1 MTAAYPS
8 DIAFTD
14 IVKALQARK
23 GSRRAYANMEYGRG
37 WQTKIT
43 ADLKAFIEAQ
53 ISVFLGTANAAGQP
67 YIQHRGGP
75 PGFLRVLD
83 DTTLGFVDYSGNR
96 QYISSGNLLENPKA
110 HLFLID
116 YAHRRRVKLWGTA
129 RFVENDAALIE
140 LLMPDGY
147 DARPE
152 QVLLFDVRAWDA
164 NCPQHIPQR
173 FEINDV
179 AHLLAER
186 DARIAALEAE
196 LHTLRG
202 GSASRRE

>member
-1 MTAAYPS
+1 MTDVHPS

-14 IVKALQARK
+14 TVKALQSRK
-23 GSRRAYANMEYGRG
+23 GSRRAYANMENGRG
-37 WQTKIT
+37 WQTTIT
-43 ADLKAFIEAQ
+43 PELKTFIEAQ
-53 ISVFLGTANAAGQP
+53 ISAFLATANAAGQP

-83 DTTLGFVDYSGNR
+83 ESTLGFVDYSGNR

-116 YAHRRRVKLWGTA
+116 YAHRRRVKIWGNA

-140 LLMPDGY
+140 RLMPDGY
-147 DARPE
+147 AARPE

-173 FEINDV
+173 FEIADV
-179 AHLLAER
+179 ARLLADR
-186 DARIAALEAE
+186 DARIASLEAE
-196 LHTLRG
+196 VHALG
-202 GSASRRE
+202 GNGG

>member
-1 MTAAYPS
+1 MATVHPS

-14 IVKALQARK
+14 TVKALQTRK
-23 GSRRAYANMEYGRG
+23 GSRRAYASMENGRG
-37 WQTKIT
+37 WQTTITPELKI
-43 ADLKAFIEAQ
+43 FVEAQ
-53 ISVFLGTANAAGQP
+53 ISVFVATANAAGQP

-83 DTTLGFVDYSGNR
+83 ESTLGFVDYSGNR

-116 YAHRRRVKLWGTA
+116 YAHRRRVKIWGNA
-129 RFVENDAALIE
+129 RFVENDAELIE
-140 LLMPDGY
+140 RLMPDGY
-147 DARPE
+147 AARAE
-152 QVLLFDVRAWDA
+152 QALLFDVRAWDA

-173 FEINDV
+173 FEIADV
-179 AHLLAER
+179 AGLLADR

-196 LHTLRG
+196 LHALRG
-202 GSASRRE
+202 DAR

>member
-1 MTAAYPS
+1 MTDVHPS

-14 IVKALQARK
+14 TVKALQSRK
-23 GSRRAYANMEYGRG
+23 GSRRAYANMENGRG
-37 WQTKIT
+37 WQTTIT
-43 ADLKAFIEAQ
+43 PELKTFIEAQ
-53 ISVFLGTANAAGQP
+53 ISVFLATANAAGQP

-83 DTTLGFVDYSGNR
+83 ESTLGFVDYSGNR

-116 YAHRRRVKLWGTA
+116 YAHRRRVKIWGNA

-140 LLMPDGY
+140 RLMPDGY
-147 DARPE
+147 AARPE

-173 FEINDV
+173 FEVADV
-179 AHLLAER
+179 ARLLADR
-186 DARIAALEAE
+186 DARIASLEAE
-196 LHTLRG
+196 VHALG
-202 GSASRRE
+202 GNGG

>member
-1 MTAAYPS
+1 MATVHPS

-14 IVKALQARK
+14 TVKALQTRK
-23 GSRRAYANMEYGRG
+23 GSRRAYANMESGRG

-43 ADLKAFIEAQ
+43 PELKAFVEAQ
-53 ISVFLGTANAAGQP
+53 ISVFLATANTAGQP

-83 DTTLGFVDYSGNR
+83 ESTLGFVDYSGNR

-116 YAHRRRVKLWGTA
+116 YAHRRRVKIWGNA

-140 LLMPDGY
+140 RLMPDGY
-147 DARPE
+147 AARPE
-152 QVLLFDVRAWDA
+152 QALLFDVRAWDA

-173 FEINDV
+173 FEVADV
-179 AHLLAER
+179 ARLLADR

-196 LHTLRG
+196 VHALRG
-202 GSASRRE
+202 NGG

>member
-1 MTAAYPS
+1 MTYALPS

-14 IVKALQARK
+14 TVKALQSRK
-23 GSRRAYANMEYGRG
+23 GSRRAYANMENGRG
-37 WQTKIT
+37 WQTTIT
-43 ADLKAFIEAQ
+43 PELKTFIEAQ
-53 ISVFLGTANAAGQP
+53 ISVFLATANAAGQP

-83 DTTLGFVDYSGNR
+83 ESTLGFVDYSGNR

-116 YAHRRRVKLWGTA
+116 YAHRRRVKIWGNA

-140 LLMPDGY
+140 RLMPDGY
-147 DARPE
+147 AARPE

-173 FEINDV
+173 FEVADV
-179 AHLLAER
+179 ARLLADR

-196 LHTLRG
+196 VHALRG
-202 GSASRRE
+202 NGG

>member
-1 MTAAYPS
+1 MATVHPS

-14 IVKALQARK
+14 TVKALQSRK
-23 GSRRAYANMEYGRG
+23 GSRRAYANMESGRG
-37 WQTKIT
+37 WQTTITPELKI
-43 ADLKAFIEAQ
+43 FIEAQ
-53 ISVFLGTANAAGQP
+53 ISVFLATANAAGQP

-83 DTTLGFVDYSGNR
+83 ESTLGFVDYSGNR

-116 YAHRRRVKLWGTA
+116 YAHRRRVKIWGNA
-129 RFVENDAALIE
+129 RFVENDVALIE
-140 LLMPDGY
+140 RLMPEGY
-147 DARPE
+147 AARPE
-152 QVLLFDVRAWDA
+152 QVMLFDVRAWDA

-173 FEINDV
+173 FEVADV
-179 AHLLAER
+179 ARLLAER

-196 LHTLRG
+196 LHALRG
-202 GSASRRE
+202 DTR

>member
-14 IVKALQARK
+14 TVKALQTRK
-23 GSRRAYANMEYGRG
+23 GSRRAYARMEDGPG
-37 WQTKIT
+37 WRTTIT
-43 ADLKAFIEAQ
+43 PELERFIEAQ
-53 ISVFLGTANAAGQP
+53 ISVFLATANAAGQP

-96 QYISSGNLLENPKA
+96 QYISRGNLLENPKA

-116 YAHRRRVKLWGTA
+116 YAHRRRVKLWGNA

-140 LLMPDGY
+140 RLMPEGY

-173 FEINDV
+173 LEIADV
-179 AHLLAER
+179 AHLIEER
-186 DARIAALEAE
+186 DARINALEAE
-196 LHTLRG
+196 LRALRG
-202 GSASRRE
+202 DRT

>member
-14 IVKALQARK
+14 TVKALQTRK
-23 GSRRAYANMEYGRG
+23 GSRRAYARMEDGPG
-37 WQTKIT
+37 WRTTIT
-43 ADLKAFIEAQ
+43 PELKRFIEAQ
-53 ISVFLGTANAAGQP
+53 ISVFLATANATGQP

-116 YAHRRRVKLWGTA
+116 YAHRRRVKLWGNA
-129 RFVENDAALIE
+129 RFVENDAALME
-140 LLMPDGY
+140 RLMPQDY

-173 FEINDV
+173 LEIADV
-179 AHLLAER
+179 AHLIEER
-186 DARIAALEAE
+186 DARIHALEAE
-196 LHTLRG
+196 LRALRG
-202 GSASRRE
+202 DRT

>member
-1 MTAAYPS
+1 MTAYPS
-8 DIAFTD
+8 DIAFTET
-14 IVKALQARK
+14 VKALQKRK
-23 GSRRAYANMEYGRG
+23 GSRRAYANMEAGRG
-37 WQTKIT
+37 WQTKIS

-53 ISVFLGTANAAGQP
+53 ISVFLATANAAGQP
-67 YIQHRGGP
+67 YVQHRGGP

-83 DTTLGFVDYSGNR
+83 DSTLGFADYSGNR

-110 HLFLID
+110 HLFFID

-140 LLMPDGY
+140 DLMSAGY

-152 QVLLFDVRAWDA
+152 QALLFHVRAWDA

-173 FEINDV
+173 FDAADV
-179 AHLLAER
+179 SHALAER

-196 LHTLRG
+196 LRTLR
-202 GSASRRE
+202 ADAP

>member
-1 MTAAYPS
+1 MTHALPS
-8 DIAFTD
+8 DIAFTAT
-14 IVKALQARK
+14 VKALQTRK
-23 GSRRAYANMEYGRG
+23 GSRRAYANMESGRG
-37 WQTKIT
+37 WQTTIT
-43 ADLKAFIEAQ
+43 PELKLFIEAQ
-53 ISVFLGTANAAGQP
+53 ISVFLATANAAGQP

-116 YAHRRRVKLWGTA
+116 YAHRRRVKIWGSA
-129 RFVENDAALIE
+129 RVVENDAALIE
-140 LLMPDGY
+140 RLMPDGY
-147 DARPE
+147 AARPE

-173 FEINDV
+173 FEVADV
-179 AHLLAER
+179 ARLLADR
-186 DARIAALEAE
+186 DARIAALEADVRA
-196 LHTLRG
+196 LRG
-202 GSASRRE
+202 NGG

>member
-1 MTAAYPS
+1 MTDARPS

-14 IVKALQARK
+14 TVKALQSRK
-23 GSRRAYANMEYGRG
+23 GSRRAYANMESGRG
-37 WQTKIT
+37 WQTTIT
-43 ADLKAFIEAQ
+43 PELKTFIEAQ
-53 ISVFLGTANAAGQP
+53 ISAFLATANAAGQP

-83 DTTLGFVDYSGNR
+83 DTTIGFVDYSGNR

-116 YAHRRRVKLWGTA
+116 YTHRRRVKLWGNA
-129 RFVENDAALIE
+129 RVVENDAALIE
-140 LLMPDGY
+140 RLMTDGY
-147 DARPE
+147 AARPE

-173 FEINDV
+173 FEVADV
-179 AHLLAER
+179 ARLLAER
-186 DARIAALEAE
+186 DARIAALEADVRA
-196 LHTLRG
+196 LRG
-202 GSASRRE
+202 NRG

>member
-1 MTAAYPS
+1 MTDVHPS

-14 IVKALQARK
+14 TVKALQSRK
-23 GSRRAYANMEYGRG
+23 GSRRAYANMENGRG
-37 WQTKIT
+37 WQTTIT
-43 ADLKAFIEAQ
+43 PELKTFIEAQ
-53 ISVFLGTANAAGQP
+53 ISVFLATANAAGQP

-83 DTTLGFVDYSGNR
+83 ESTLGFVDYSGNR
-96 QYISSGNLLENPKA
+96 QYISSGNLLENPQA

-116 YAHRRRVKLWGTA
+116 YAHRRRVKIWGNA

-140 LLMPDGY
+140 RLMPDGY
-147 DARPE
+147 AARPE

-173 FEINDV
+173 FEIADV
-179 AHLLAER
+179 ARLLADR

-196 LHTLRG
+196 LHALRG
-202 GSASRRE
+202 DTR

>member
-1 MTAAYPS
+1 MTDVHPS

-14 IVKALQARK
+14 TVKALQSRK
-23 GSRRAYANMEYGRG
+23 GSRRAYANMENGRG
-37 WQTKIT
+37 WQTTIT
-43 ADLKAFIEAQ
+43 PELKTFIEAQ
-53 ISVFLGTANAAGQP
+53 ISVFLATANAAGQP

-83 DTTLGFVDYSGNR
+83 ESTLGFVDYSGNR

-116 YAHRRRVKLWGTA
+116 YAHRRRVKIWGNA

-140 LLMPDGY
+140 RLMPDGY
-147 DARPE
+147 AARPE
-152 QVLLFDVRAWDA
+152 QVLLFDVQAWDA

-173 FEINDV
+173 FEIADV
-179 AHLLAER
+179 ARLLADR

-196 LHTLRG
+196 VNALRG
-202 GSASRRE
+202 NGG